1 MSADNASRLPVELV
15 DHLREVKSWVR
26 WQWLLRGFGRV
37 AVLVSLSLVT
47 VFLLD
52 FRLDLN
58 PTARLAAFW
67 SIGAA
72 TSIALLGWLVIPLCR
87 RMSWSELAALADK
100 AHPEWED
107 SLTSAVELNDPSQ
120 PDGFKGSP
128 VMRQMLL
135 EQTRQ
140 RVEELDLERVVSS
153 RRAWRSVKLGS
164 AACLLLAA
172 PVFFAPSSYRQLWQ
186 RLLMPSGNWGTV
198 GAWQIEVADGD
209 RVVARGADVELLAKA
224 TKTGNAEPPKSLLL
238 EWRDTVGTTDRRA
251 MPYDAARQAFA
262 TIVPHVMRDLKFH
275 VSVERQQSRD
285 YQVRVVEPPVVTQV
299 RVDIEP
305 PAYAG
310 WPAQSLD
317 GAVGAIRVFER
328 SRLKFK
334 LEFNKPIESASL
346 VWRQGGEPLTFDLAA
361 DKQSALMEMLA
372 DPKVFGPYAFA
383 IADIHKLTNND
394 IVPRELIVV
403 ADEPPHL
410 IVKGDQSAEVR
421 PDDAVPIDVTA
432 TDDIGIGQ
440 LELHFKINE
449 GKTQKLIAEN
459 VQGQKEVGHRFTLDL
474 SSLKVE
480 QGQWLTYKIR
490 TTDERPDPGP
500 HEVWSDVRVLRIST
514 KAPPPGFNELAKTQE
529 ELRQELKQLQNDVVQ
544 RQRDIEAHRK
554 QSEIAE
560 RTKKEPLPPERLQQ
574 LEQQIAEL
582 KQRGEKLAD
591 QLAADPLFHE
601 LGEQVRDVAEQQLPA
616 AAQEVKQA
624 QQDAGREQID
634 ELRRGEQ
641 QLADAAKKLQQV
653 EKPFQQLAELQKDL
667 LELNRLARQADQLA
681 NRADELNREQAAN
694 EPREEQKS
702 ADAQNAD
709 PQEKANQQ
717 AESAEQ
723 AQKLAADEK
732 QLAKDQAK
740 LADALNDLLKR
751 RPELLNAAK
760 RDELDRLAQL
770 AEQAKELAK
779 EQQELADAIKER
791 QQETAESAK
800 ELADRQQD
808 LTERAEKASLEAEKQ
823 DDTKS
828 VKPVNP
834 ESLREAVAA
843 LQEGNLDKAQKQ
855 QELAANELD
864 RLAVELENAKADSKK
879 PDQSPLVQAARELA
893 DEQKKLADKADEA
906 QKSDDAEL
914 KQKAA
919 EQLQRDQAKLNER
932 IENLPANTDNKP
944 ADASNKNP
952 ADKPNADKPSGDKP
966 SADKP
971 NGDAKLDDADAKPA
985 DSDSK
990 PNPAQVAQQEA
1001 EKRAEQAEQALA
1013 EGNLEKAAQEQRR
1026 TEQALRE
1033 LAKQAAQPMNAGG
1046 DPAMPEQLAQLAKE
1060 QRQLAKEVAQ
1070 ALNEQRGEQSKKD
1083 DAQPA
1088 APSEQANAK
1097 NGNEQP
1103 MPQPNANEPGQQAPQ
1118 KPGDQSQEPPAGQ
1131 PAQQT
1136 QAAQQ
1141 QRQEQLSEAAGK
1153 LGEKLEQAQNRLS
1166 QKPLNMQKSADGAQA
1181 AKEQTASSQ
1190 ENMQAAK
1197 QADQSGNPG
1206 EAAKSANEAAKQ
1218 LQQAAE
1224 KAQAASEGNQ
1234 PPKSPVSN
1242 NVGKE
1247 VAKAAERLRQ
1257 ASEKQSEAKKD
1268 QEGKGQQGEGK
1279 GKGKEGGQDEGK
1291 GQSQPGK
1298 GEPGQGESKGES
1310 GQCQSNQAGE
1320 GKSPG
1325 QGQQGESEGQGKGQS
1340 QGQGQES
1347 PSSQEGQTAERRPF
1361 AEAARLLR
1369 EAARALA
1376 DAAKQSSPQPSQ
1388 GRLPQPGQ
1396 PSNDPNGNPQLANA
1410 GGNGQGSVEQD
1421 RGENLSDLPIQ
1432 VKKVTGRN
1440 WGQLS
1445 SKLQTELTQA
1455 AKHQAHG
1462 DYSKLIKLYFQE
1474 IAKTQGSAAPEKKP

>member
-893 DEQKKLADKADEA
+893 DEQKKLADDVVRHELRVHHVAGEVVVHAAVHHQVVVYLDGFEVERVAHAGANGERQIALVEHHWPLRGDVARHTAVRYEQAVHVIAAQGRNTAEADHLRPVRKYRGSQVRWQGGLDGGVEGEPEREERGVRRVLLEVVEVLVLNAAHGHQLVQVRLEQGIHFPRRKPRGVHRAHQRAHAAARDAVDRDVVLLERLHHTDVREA
-906 QKSDDAEL
+906 HGPSAAQHQSHLLAMRRHHHEGAKGAEL
-914 KQKAA
+914 
-919 EQLQRDQAKLNER
+919 
-932 IENLPANTDNKP
+932 ENLKP
-944 ADASNKNP
+944 
-952 ADKPNADKPSGDKP
+952 
-966 SADKP
+966 
-971 NGDAKLDDADAKPA
+971 
-985 DSDSK
+985 
-990 PNPAQVAQQEA
+990 
-1001 EKRAEQAEQALA
+1001 
-1013 EGNLEKAAQEQRR
+1013 
-1026 TEQALRE
+1026 
-1033 LAKQAAQPMNAGG
+1033 
-1046 DPAMPEQLAQLAKE
+1046 
-1060 QRQLAKEVAQ
+1060 
-1070 ALNEQRGEQSKKD
+1070 
-1083 DAQPA
+1083 
-1088 APSEQANAK
+1088 
-1097 NGNEQP
+1097 
-1103 MPQPNANEPGQQAPQ
+1103 
-1118 KPGDQSQEPPAGQ
+1118 
-1131 PAQQT
+1131 
-1136 QAAQQ
+1136 
-1141 QRQEQLSEAAGK
+1141 
-1153 LGEKLEQAQNRLS
+1153 
-1166 QKPLNMQKSADGAQA
+1166 
-1181 AKEQTASSQ
+1181 
-1190 ENMQAAK
+1190 
-1197 QADQSGNPG
+1197 
-1206 EAAKSANEAAKQ
+1206 
-1218 LQQAAE
+1218 
-1224 KAQAASEGNQ
+1224 
-1234 PPKSPVSN
+1234 
-1242 NVGKE
+1242 
-1247 VAKAAERLRQ
+1247 
-1257 ASEKQSEAKKD
+1257 
-1268 QEGKGQQGEGK
+1268 
-1279 GKGKEGGQDEGK
+1279 
-1291 GQSQPGK
+1291 
-1298 GEPGQGESKGES
+1298 
-1310 GQCQSNQAGE
+1310 
-1320 GKSPG
+1320 
-1325 QGQQGESEGQGKGQS
+1325 
-1340 QGQGQES
+1340 
-1347 PSSQEGQTAERRPF
+1347 
-1361 AEAARLLR
+1361 
-1369 EAARALA
+1369 
-1376 DAAKQSSPQPSQ
+1376 
-1388 GRLPQPGQ
+1388 
-1396 PSNDPNGNPQLANA
+1396 
-1410 GGNGQGSVEQD
+1410 
-1421 RGENLSDLPIQ
+1421 
-1432 VKKVTGRN
+1432 
-1440 WGQLS
+1440 
-1445 SKLQTELTQA
+1445 
-1455 AKHQAHG
+1455 
-1462 DYSKLIKLYFQE
+1462 
-1474 IAKTQGSAAPEKKP
+1474 